1 MGGTPI
7 TTPMT
12 FASGTGSFF
21 GLLANNTG
29 IGQQFTYS
37 ITNGGS
43 LTLAAPPAVPEAS
56 TTVSFGLLLMLG
68 LGGLVVAARRKRA
81 A

>member
-43 LTLAAPPAVPEAS
+43 LTLAAAPVPEAS
-56 TTVSFGLLLMLG
+56 TTVSLGLLLLLG